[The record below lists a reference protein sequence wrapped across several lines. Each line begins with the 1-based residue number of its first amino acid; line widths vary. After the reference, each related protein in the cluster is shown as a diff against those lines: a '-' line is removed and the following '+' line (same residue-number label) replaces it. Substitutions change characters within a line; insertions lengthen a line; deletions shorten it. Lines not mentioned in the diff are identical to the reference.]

1 MWARN
6 ALAEKEHEFCKAQDE
21 IYQKTHK
28 KCKLRSD
35 DKAIKKVQ
43 LLLIIK

>member
-21 IYQKTHK
+21 IYQKHK
-28 KCKLRSD
+28 KNVSLGLM
-35 DKAIKKVQ
+35 IKP
-43 LLLIIK
+43 